1 MPYWPL
7 VQHLKGRHL
16 IAFPSS
22 RIHFYPFCLWIC
34 FSCHFMHLLPQ
45 RLVSVIIVPR
55 DDLAFCRSHG
65 IPCS

>member
-22 RIHFYPFCLWIC
+22 RIQFYPFCLWIC
-34 FSCHFMHLLPQ
+34 FSCHFIHLLPQ
-45 RLVSVIIVPR
+45 RLVSVIMFPEMT
-55 DDLAFCRSHG
+55 
-65 IPCS
+65 